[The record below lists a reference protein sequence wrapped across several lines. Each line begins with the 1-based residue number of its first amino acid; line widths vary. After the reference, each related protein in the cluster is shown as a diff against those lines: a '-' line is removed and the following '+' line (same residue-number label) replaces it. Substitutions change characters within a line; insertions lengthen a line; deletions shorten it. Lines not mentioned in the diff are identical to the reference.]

1 MKSKKPRETPEFSPD
16 KFDWFVAH
24 VPRMGDTSLTRLGL
38 TKGKPPFT
46 FTVPF
51 EDGTVTFTHQ
61 YNMADDAEEHKSRY
75 MAVYW
80 GGDFAAQIHLW

>member
-1 MKSKKPRETPEFSPD
+1 MKQKDSPTFLPAQ
-16 KFDWFVAH
+16 FDWCVAH
-24 VPRMGDTSLTRLGL
+24 VPRMGDTSLSRLGL
-38 TKGKPPFT
+38 PKGKPPAT

-51 EDGTVTFTHQ
+51 DDGPVTFTHQ

-80 GGDFAAQIHLW
+80 GDDSAVQVHLC

>member
-1 MKSKKPRETPEFSPD
+1 MKTNESPAFSPTQ
-16 KFDWFVAH
+16 FDWCVAH

-38 TKGKPPFT
+38 PKGKPPRT
-46 FTVPF
+46 FTVSFDEGPI
-51 EDGTVTFTHQ
+51 TFTHQ

-80 GGDFAAQIHLW
+80 GDNSAVQVHLC

>member
-1 MKSKKPRETPEFSPD
+1 MKKKTSQTPDFPHD
-16 KFDWFVAH
+16 AFDWCVAH

-38 TKGKPPFT
+38 PKGRPPVA
-46 FTVPF
+46 FTVAFP
-51 EDGTVTFTHQ
+51 EGPVTFTHQ

-80 GGDFAAQIHLW
+80 GENSAVQIHLC